1 MNTFLVPDAIRRF
14 HAEHPGMTITLVPTL
29 ARDAIRSPHL
39 LRPTTPRLPSHRLYA
54 AVPRPPF
61 RTPPADAMLAL
72 LSRLASTVD
81 RPSA

>member
-1 MNTFLVPDAIRRF
+1 MAGGAGI
-14 HAEHPGMTITLVPTL
+14 MLVPTL
-29 ARDAIRSPHL
+29 ARDAIRPPL
-39 LRPTTPRLPSHRLYA
+39 RLRPTAPRLPSRRLYA

-72 LSRLASTVD
+72 LSTLASTVE